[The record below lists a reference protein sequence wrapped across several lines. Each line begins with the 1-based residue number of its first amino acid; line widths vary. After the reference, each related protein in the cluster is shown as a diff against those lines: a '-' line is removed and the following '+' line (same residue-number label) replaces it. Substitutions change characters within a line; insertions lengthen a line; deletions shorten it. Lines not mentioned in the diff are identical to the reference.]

1 MPRYQHILFDLDGTL
16 IDSAPAILASYR
28 EAFSRCDVAPA
39 RAIDES
45 IVGPPLVETLQLLTG
60 SHEPALIERLA
71 DGFKASYD
79 SEGYKATAAYAGV
92 GDLLAALAGA
102 GLTLSIA
109 TNKRIH
115 PTRLILEHLG
125 WLHHFAHIYALD
137 LFTPRLPNK
146 AAMIAR
152 LLADQQIP
160 QDQAI
165 YIGDRSE
172 DGESAD
178 ANGLPFIAVTWGY
191 GSLTAAEM
199 RPDWRAAA
207 QPAAL
212 AALPEESREVLVLRE
227 IEELSYKH
235 IAAVLDLPIGTIMSR
250 LSRAREKLAVELGG
264 RLGKE

>member
-1 MPRYQHILFDLDGTL
+1 MPRHPHILFDLDGTL
-16 IDSAPAILASYR
+16 IDSAPAILASFR
-28 EAFSRCDVAPA
+28 EAFAQTGIAPV

-45 IVGPPLVETLQLLTG
+45 VIGPPLPETLQLLSG
-60 SHEPALIERLA
+60 SDDPAQIGQLA
-71 DGFKASYD
+71 EAFKASYD

-92 GDLLAALAGA
+92 DELLADLANA

-125 WLHHFAHIYALD
+125 WGGYFAHVYALD

-152 LLADQQIP
+152 LLADQNIGRE
-160 QDQAI
+160 QAI

-178 ANGLPFIAVTWGY
+178 TNGLPFIAVTWGY
-191 GSLTAAEM
+191 GSLTVGEM
-199 RPDWRAAA
+199 RADWRAAA
-207 QPAAL
+207 KPEAL
-212 AALPEESREVLVLRE
+212 GALL
-227 IEELSYKH
+227 
-235 IAAVLDLPIGTIMSR
+235 
-250 LSRAREKLAVELGG
+250 LG
-264 RLGKE
+264 E

>member
-1 MPRYQHILFDLDGTL
+1 MTDHCNAGDNLPFIAHWLVMPFPHILFDLDGTL
-16 IDSAPAILASYR
+16 IDSAPAILASFR
-28 EAFSRCDVAPA
+28 EAFAQTGVVPVRV
-39 RAIDES
+39 IDDS
-45 IVGPPLVETLQLLTG
+45 IIGPPLKETLQLLAG
-60 SHEPALIERLA
+60 SQEAGLIGQLEA
-71 DGFKASYD
+71 AFKASYD

-115 PTRLILEHLG
+115 PTRLILQHLG
-125 WLHHFAHIYALD
+125 WLDHFAHIYALD

-212 AALPEESREVLVLRE
+212 AALL
-227 IEELSYKH
+227 
-235 IAAVLDLPIGTIMSR
+235 
-250 LSRAREKLAVELGG
+250 LAD
-264 RLGKE
+264 